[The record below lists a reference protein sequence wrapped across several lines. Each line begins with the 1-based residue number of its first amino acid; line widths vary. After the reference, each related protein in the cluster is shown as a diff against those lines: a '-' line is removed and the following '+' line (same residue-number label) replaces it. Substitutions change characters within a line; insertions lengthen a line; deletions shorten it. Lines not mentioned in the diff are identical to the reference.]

1 MPQLAIR
8 RDTPHQDGLNN
19 SDQTVSKCRAHGTSE
34 LAVLTSPSRVCAR
47 FGPRGRASAGVT
59 ARHLLARNAPGEA
72 SQHVK
77 ETQDGLNVGRLR

>member
-34 LAVLTSPSRVCAR
+34 LAVLTSPSRVY
-47 FGPRGRASAGVT
+47 
-59 ARHLLARNAPGEA
+59 APGSDHAVARPPESQLDICSLATHRAKLANTSKKRKTA
-72 SQHVK
+72 SM
-77 ETQDGLNVGRLR
+77 